1 MLVNEQEQ
9 GVEDRLSAAR
19 GEIPEVQILVD
30 ALIRHPDPFAVRM
43 EARGYEFHAQLEV
56 DGRPNRATLK
66 IFRVEE
72 GAQEGRGVV
81 FFYKQSQVPWSR
93 DRLSYGICM
102 IPASGPELEEVQ
114 EWLFFTS
121 SGFHPDARPHR
132 LRQAFTFNVPE

>member
-1 MLVNEQEQ
+1 MLVNEQEP
-9 GVEDRLSAAR
+9 GVGDRLNAAKE
-19 GEIPEVQILVD
+19 EIPEARTLVET
-30 ALIRHPDPFAVRM
+30 LIRHPDPFTVRM
-43 EARGYEFHAQLEV
+43 EANGFEFHAQQEV
-56 DGRPNRATLK
+56 EGRPNRATLK

-72 GAQEGRGVV
+72 GGQEGRGVV

-102 IPASGPELEEVQ
+102 IPASGPEPEEVQ

-132 LRQAFTFNVPE
+132 LRQAFMFNVPE